1 VRIESVRY
9 DASGDATIVAS
20 GGIIFFL
27 PRGRIKEF
35 ASVAATRLG
44 LSLDTEEPDAAK
56 TLVDALIA
64 DGIDFDPE
72 DRLMQCLACIDQEWK
87 AEKKGL
93 ELCARAEQ
101 SSQGLK
107 AKLVARG
114 FESAAA
120 AEAVRSLIKAGTVD
134 DVRFASIWART
145 RAEGKCEGPSLIAA
159 GLRARGL
166 GLETIKTALSAVDF
180 DSLIPRAIEKEA
192 RRLSR
197 RAGDNAGSGRALL
210 KEKIYNSLKVQGFS
224 ASLLRDE
231 LEL

>member
-1 VRIESVRY
+1 MRIESVRY

-27 PRGRIKEF
+27 PRGKIKEF
-35 ASVAATRLG
+35 AAAAATRLG
-44 LSLDTEEPDAAK
+44 LSPDAEESVAVNA
-56 TLVDALIA
+56 LVDSLIA
-64 DGIDFDPE
+64 DEIDFDPQ
-72 DRLMQCLACIDQEWK
+72 DNLIQRLTSIDMEWR

-114 FESAAA
+114 FDAAA
-120 AEAVRSLIKAGTVD
+120 ATEAVRSLVKAGAVD

-145 RAEGKCEGPSLIAA
+145 RAEGKCEGPSLVAA

-192 RRLSR
+192 KRLSR
-197 RAGDNAGSGRALL
+197 RAGDNAGPGKGLL
-210 KEKIYNSLKVQGFS
+210 KEKIYNSLKAQGFN